1 MKPRAVLALP
11 ILAAAVWMIRPAHP
25 AEELD
30 PLKVASDTHKLLYEN
45 TFVRVISAK
54 VPPGKTE
61 PKHKHPR
68 SVTVYLADYDIES
81 KTFPDNKVARG
92 HRTFGTVSWSD
103 PTVHEIHNVGKTV
116 SHAIR
121 IELK

>member
-1 MKPRAVLALP
+1 MLALP
-11 ILAAAVWMIRPAHP
+11 VLGAAAWFLSPAHS

-30 PLKVASDTHKLLYEN
+30 PLKVASDTHSLLYEN
-45 TFVRVISAK
+45 AFVRVISAK

-81 KTFPDNKVARG
+81 KTFPDNMVSRA
-92 HRTFGTVSWSD
+92 HRTFGKVSWSD
-103 PTVHEIHNVGKTV
+103 ATVHEIHNVGQTP

>member
-1 MKPRAVLALP
+1 MKPRTLLAIP
-11 ILAAAVWMIRPAHP
+11 ILAAAAWMILPARP

-30 PLKVASDTHKLLYEN
+30 PLKVAADTHTLLYQN
-45 TFVRVISAK
+45 AFVRVISSK

-61 PKHKHPR
+61 PKHQHPR

-92 HRTFGTVSWSD
+92 HRTFGTVTWSD
-103 PTVHEIHNVGKTV
+103 ATVHEIRNVGKTG

-121 IELK
+121 VELK